1 MRNLLKRALIGVAV
15 ALAATVGVGAVYV
28 HSLDLDD
35 QRRGDATTTPAD
47 LKFLRNA
54 VATTRGRI
62 LAVVTSTAKA
72 DHGRISAGLELTEL
86 ARAYYT
92 FRANGFAVEIASP
105 QGGRPPVRLD
115 DELVDAD
122 HAFMNDAEAQQ
133 LLANTIPFADV
144 DSARYAA
151 VYFVGGKGAMFDFPG
166 DTHVGR
172 IVSSIHE
179 RGGVIGAVCHGP
191 AALLAVRVQGGRG
204 LLEGRRVTGFTN
216 REELFLISHARAVFP
231 FLLQD
236 ALTQAGATFVEGPMY
251 LDNTIVDGRLIT
263 GQNPWSTWSV
273 AEAMVRSLGY
283 EPVRRDATSEELA
296 VRVLDAYHRQG
307 LTAAVRLRGELP
319 QADKRILLMH
329 AVVAA
334 MEGRLRAAY
343 QLQRLVAH

>member
-1 MRNLLKRALIGVAV
+1 MKKLFKRALIAV
-15 ALAATVGVGAVYV
+15 AIALTATVGVGAAYI

-35 QRRGDATTTPAD
+35 QGRPDPTTTPAD
-47 LKFLRNA
+47 LQFLRNA
-54 VATTRGRI
+54 VPTTRGRI
-62 LAVVTSTAKA
+62 LAIVTSTAKA

-92 FRANGFAVEIASP
+92 FRANGFEVEIASP
-105 QGGRPPVRLD
+105 KGGRPPVRLD

-122 HAFMNDAEAQQ
+122 YAFMNDVQAQQ
-133 LLANTIPFADV
+133 LLANTIPLANV

-166 DTHVGR
+166 DTDVGR
-172 IVSSIHE
+172 IVSSIYDN
-179 RGGVIGAVCHGP
+179 GGVIGAVCHGP
-191 AALLAVRVQGGRG
+191 AALLGVRVQGGRG

-216 REELFLISHARAVFP
+216 REELFLISNARTVFP

-236 ALTQAGATFVEGPMY
+236 GLTQAGATFVEGPMY

-273 AEAMVRSLGY
+273 AEAMVRTLGH
-283 EPVRRDATSEELA
+283 EPVSREATSEELA

-307 LTAAVRLRGELP
+307 MPAAARLRGEL
-319 QADKRILLMH
+319 QHADKRILLMH

-343 QLQRLVAH
+343 QLQGLVAH